1 MRLNTIHLARLCT
14 SERYDWKFR
23 VHDCSI
29 LPCAGLT
36 GYDRSNNGALRS
48 GYNFHQQ
55 LSCSII
61 VPNATMSTLKYDGLA
76 NLLKQLSISTDS
88 SMIESTKLLA
98 NPLDVLRAS
107 LAELLVKIVD
117 CQAEDANKSIQW
129 PNDLS
134 NGDLSVTLPRLR
146 PGCKPKDLSS
156 EVVNKVGS
164 FLLCTTP

>member
-1 MRLNTIHLARLCT
+1 
-14 SERYDWKFR
+14 
-23 VHDCSI
+23 
-29 LPCAGLT
+29 
-36 GYDRSNNGALRS
+36 
-48 GYNFHQQ
+48 
-55 LSCSII
+55 
-61 VPNATMSTLKYDGLA
+61 MSTLEYYGMVT
-76 NLLKQLSISTDS
+76 LLKQLSISTDS

-107 LAELLVKIVD
+107 LTELLVKIVD

-156 EVVNKVGS
+156 EVVNKVCS